1 MAPDLRLYLNSLSE
15 IVRATKKNP
24 LTLNTQASLNKIN
37 KDSEK
42 TPITTALKLA
52 TALRVEFCKD
62 KIVSSPL
69 QIVMCK
75 PICYTRV
82 LWNKAHTVVLY
93 VDFENLYGTGN

>member
-1 MAPDLRLYLNSLSE
+1 MAPDLRLYLNSLFE

-24 LTLNTQASLNKIN
+24 LTLNTQTSLNKIN

-52 TALRVEFCKD
+52 TALRVEFCKA
-62 KIVSSPL
+62 
-69 QIVMCK
+69 
-75 PICYTRV
+75 ICYTCV